1 VTPRAPAVVALVVAG
16 SFATAWWIDT
26 GELPGSWD
34 WTCLLTLLTLGAFFS
49 PWTFIAD
56 GALVL
61 A

>member
-1 VTPRAPAVVALVVAG
+1 VVALVVAG